1 MYSKE
6 EAKKLREHFW
16 TMFGKRYKRKWT
28 LYDTKIKDVILKF
41 SFEDKRAIVSLD
53 LTHDDDFFRD
63 YYWEKLESLQG
74 LMRDEVHKDLIFEK
88 EYVLESGKVIGRV
101 YIYMDGVKIQKQ
113 TDWPAVYEFFY
124 EHMDKLELFFWEY
137 KDVIED

>member
-6 EAKKLREHFW
+6 EAKQLREHFW
-16 TMFGKRYKRKWT
+16 TMFGKRYHRKWT
-28 LYDTKIKDVILKF
+28 LYDTKLKDVILKF
-41 SFEDKRAIVSLD
+41 SFEDNRAMVSLD

-74 LMRDEVHKDLIFEK
+74 IMRDEVHQDFIFDK
-88 EYVLESGKVIGRV
+88 NFVLESGKVISRV
-101 YIYMDGVKIQKQ
+101 YIFMDGVKIQKQ
-113 TDWPAVYEFFY
+113 TDWPVVYEFFH
-124 EHMDKLELFFWEY
+124 EHMDKLEQFFWEY